1 MTEQEAKEADDKQ
14 RRLFQ
19 KIKSMTQAQFNATMF
34 NLFKEYYGL
43 AENHFVEAMEIELQ
57 PKQRARVIAKAKE
70 IKELWDGVF

>member
-19 KIKSMTQAQFNATMF
+19 KIKSMTQAQFTATMF

>member
-1 MTEQEAKEADDKQ
+1 MTEQEAREADEKQ

-19 KIKSMTQAQFNATMF
+19 KIKSMTQAQFNATMY
-34 NLFKEYYGL
+34 NLFKEYYGF
-43 AENHFVEAMEIELQ
+43 AEQHFVEAMEIELQ